1 MKKVQS
7 RRLAGVSL
15 AVMAGGLAATFP
27 FHTTSTVGL
36 LLHGGFEAGLV
47 GGLADWFAVTALFR
61 HPLGIPIPHTRLLP
75 KNRGKVTD
83 ALVSM
88 IETHLLNKESIEA
101 RIAGFRLSAKAL
113 DIAAAEIQREE
124 VQAAISGVLKDA
136 VRSFS
141 WDPYLPWMQDELT
154 RLAEGVDPKPLLN
167 LAADEIL
174 NSRHDETGLDFLLG
188 KAEQWVLQ
196 AETRKLF
203 GNMSIRAIERIEL
216 QGMMSFAVNA
226 FLGFVNEDKLGG
238 ILQNLL
244 LSNIESLRT
253 EGHPNRE
260 KLLGAIRREVDAMRG
275 SEGLLAALEGWKAKL
290 IGALLTPDRLT
301 SVLGGLQGKLLEAL
315 ERPDFV
321 PRYIVPLVMRYV
333 DKLRGDEAALAASDR
348 WIRGKVMHYV
358 EENHSVIG
366 RLVRE
371 NVDKLDDETLIA
383 MIEDKAGNDLQW
395 IRVNGAICGFL
406 IGFVIEGVRMLIV

>member
-1 MKKVQS
+1 MTKVQS
-7 RRLAGVSL
+7 RHLAGISL
-15 AVMAGGLAATFP
+15 AVMAGGLAATLP
-27 FHTTSTVGL
+27 IHTTSTVGL
-36 LLHGGFEAGLV
+36 LLHSGFEAGLV

-75 KNRGKVTD
+75 KNRQKVTN

-101 RIAGFRLSAKAL
+101 RIAGFRLTSKAL
-113 DIAAAEIQREE
+113 DIAASEIQREE
-124 VQAAISGVLKDA
+124 VQAAIAGVLKDA

-141 WDPYLPWMQDELT
+141 WEPYLPWMQEELT
-154 RLAEGVDPKPLLN
+154 RLAEGVDPQPILN
-167 LAADEIL
+167 IAADEIL
-174 NSRHDETGLDFLLG
+174 SGHHDEAALDFLLG
-188 KAEQWVLQ
+188 KAEQWVVQ
-196 AETRKLF
+196 EETRKLF

-244 LSNIESLRT
+244 LSNIENLRI

-260 KLLGAIRREVDAMRG
+260 KLLGAIRREVDGMRE
-275 SEGLLAALEGWKAKL
+275 SEGLLAALEGWKTKL
-290 IGALLTPDRLT
+290 IGALLTPERLT
-301 SVLGGLQGKLLEAL
+301 GVLGSLQGNLLGAL
-315 ERPDFV
+315 EQPDFV
-321 PRYIVPLVMRYV
+321 SRYIVPLVTRYI
-333 DKLRGDEAALAASDR
+333 DKLRGDEETLAASDR
-348 WIRGKVMHYV
+348 WIRGKVMHYI

-406 IGFVIEGVRMLIV
+406 IGVAIEGVRFLF

>member
-27 FHTTSTVGL
+27 FHTTSAVGL

-75 KNRGKVTD
+75 RNRGKVTD

-101 RIAGFRLSAKAL
+101 RIASFHLTSKAL
-113 DIAAAEIQREE
+113 DIAAAEIQRAE

-141 WDPYLPWMQDELT
+141 WEPYLPWMQDELAS
-154 RLAEGVDPKPLLN
+154 LAAGVDPKPLLTI
-167 LAADEIL
+167 AADEIL
-174 NSRHDETGLDFLLG
+174 NSRHDETALDFMLG
-188 KAEQWVLQ
+188 KAEQWVLLE
-196 AETRKLF
+196 ETRKLF

-216 QGMMSFAVNA
+216 QGMMAFAVNA
-226 FLGFVNEDKLGG
+226 FLGFVNEDKLGS

-260 KLLGAIRREVDAMRG
+260 KLLGAIRREVDAMRD

-290 IGALLTPDRLT
+290 IGALLTPERLT
-301 SVLGGLQGKLLEAL
+301 SVLGGLQSKLLEAL
-315 ERPDFV
+315 EQPDFV
-321 PRYIVPLVMRYV
+321 ARYIVPLVSRYI
-333 DKLRGDEAALAASDR
+333 DKLRGDDAALAASDR
-348 WIRGKVMHYV
+348 WVRGKIMHYV
-358 EENHSVIG
+358 EENHSLIG

-406 IGFVIEGVRMLIV
+406 IGVVIEGVRLLIV